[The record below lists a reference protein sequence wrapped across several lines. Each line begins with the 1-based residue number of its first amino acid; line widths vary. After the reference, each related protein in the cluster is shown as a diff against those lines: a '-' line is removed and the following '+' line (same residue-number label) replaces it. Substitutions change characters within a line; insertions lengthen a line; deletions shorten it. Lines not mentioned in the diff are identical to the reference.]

1 MVSDKESVSGILVA
15 IEDDGPEVAGTPSVW
30 VSASVVTATSVIVE
44 WLTVLVLGAADVSFD
59 VVKAVVRGLDEDE
72 VVTGWVFA

>member
-1 MVSDKESVSGILVA
+1 MVSDKEGVSGILVA

-30 VSASVVTATSVIVE
+30 VSASVVIVE
-44 WLTVLVLGAADVSFD
+44 WLTVLVLGAADVAFD

>member
-1 MVSDKESVSGILVA
+1 M
-15 IEDDGPEVAGTPSVW
+15 
-30 VSASVVTATSVIVE
+30 SASVVTATSVIVE
-44 WLTVLVLGAADVSFD
+44 WLTVLVLGAADVAFD

>member
-1 MVSDKESVSGILVA
+1 MVSVKEGVSWILVA

-30 VSASVVTATSVIVE
+30 VSTSVVTATSVIVE

-59 VVKAVVRGLDEDE
+59 VVKAVVRRLDEDE
-72 VVTGWVFA
+72 VVTG

>member
-1 MVSDKESVSGILVA
+1 MGVLVSDKEGVSGILVA

-30 VSASVVTATSVIVE
+30 VSAGFVIVSFVVVG

-59 VVKAVVRGLDEDE
+59 VVKAVVRRLDEDE
-72 VVTGWVFA
+72 VVTG

>member
-1 MVSDKESVSGILVA
+1 MGVLVSDKEGVSGILVA

-30 VSASVVTATSVIVE
+30 VSASVVTTVDGLI
-44 WLTVLVLGAADVSFD
+44 VLVLGAADVSFD

>member
-1 MVSDKESVSGILVA
+1 MVSDKEGVSGILVA
-15 IEDDGPEVAGTPSVW
+15 IKDDGPEVAGTPSVW

-59 VVKAVVRGLDEDE
+59 VVRGLDEDE
-72 VVTGWVFA
+72 VVTG

>member
-1 MVSDKESVSGILVA
+1 MGVLVSDKEGVSGILVA

-30 VSASVVTATSVIVE
+30 VSASVVIVE

>member
-1 MVSDKESVSGILVA
+1 MGILVSDKVGTSAILVS
-15 IEDDGPEVAGTPSVW
+15 IEDDGLEVAGTPSVW
-30 VSASVVTATSVIVE
+30 VSTSVVTATSVIVE

-72 VVTGWVFA
+72 VVTG

>member
-1 MVSDKESVSGILVA
+1 MGVLVSDKEGVSGILVA
-15 IEDDGPEVAGTPSVW
+15 IEDDAPEVAGTLSVW

-59 VVKAVVRGLDEDE
+59 AVKAVVRRLDEDE
-72 VVTGWVFA
+72 VVTG

>member
-1 MVSDKESVSGILVA
+1 MVSDKVGTSVILVA

-30 VSASVVTATSVIVE
+30 VSTSVVTATSVIVE

-59 VVKAVVRGLDEDE
+59 AVKAVVRRLDEDE
-72 VVTGWVFA
+72 VVTG